1 MAWFGQGRD
10 ARYCFANFSFRN
22 APITLLFIFKLFK
35 LSKSHGSISV
45 SLFFPFPSA
54 APPTRQV
61 FTWGM
66 SRFGQCGR
74 PASQLKRLVVAPSI
88 ANRFHYKLE
97 FMPPGPIALPADVAA
112 SVCRVEAGFYQTAII
127 TSCV

>member
-1 MAWFGQGRD
+1 MF
-10 ARYCFANFSFRN
+10 
-22 APITLLFIFKLFK
+22 PHLP
-35 LSKSHGSISV
+35 SI
-45 SLFFPFPSA
+45 FPSLHPSFTFRGTA
-54 APPTRQV
+54 SHQV
-61 FTWGM
+61 ITWGM

-74 PASQLKRLVVAPSI
+74 PATELKRLFVAPSI

-112 SVCRVEAGFYQTAII
+112 DVCRVEAGFYQTAII